1 MKNDVNKYMQVAYNE
16 AIKAYKKNEIPVGAV
31 IVKNNKIIAKAHNNR
46 QYKYNVLGHAEINAI
61 LKVEKKIKDWRL
73 DGCTMYV
80 TLAPC
85 QMCQMIIKESRIDK
99 VYYLLEQKNVKNT
112 KNIVQTND
120 CKQLKNEYQK
130 IVDNF
135 FKKLRD

>member
-1 MKNDVNKYMQVAYNE
+1 MDNNINKYMQIAYNE

-31 IVKNNKIIAKAHNNR
+31 IVKNNKVIAKSHNNR

-61 LKVEKKIKDWRL
+61 LKSEKKLKDWRL
-73 DGCTMYV
+73 DGCTMFV

-85 QMCQMIIKESRIDK
+85 QMCQMIINESRIDK
-99 VYYLLEQKNVKNT
+99 VYYLLEQKNQNNI
-112 KNIVQTND
+112 KNIIQTND
-120 CKQLKNEYQK
+120 CNKLKKEYQK

-135 FKKLRD
+135 FEKLRD

>member
-1 MKNDVNKYMQVAYNE
+1 MDNINKYMQIAYNE

-31 IVKNNKIIAKAHNNR
+31 IVKNNKVIAKSHNNR

-61 LKVEKKIKDWRL
+61 LKSEKKLKDWRL
-73 DGCTMYV
+73 DGCTMFV

-85 QMCQMIIKESRIDK
+85 KMCQLIINESRIDK
-99 VYYLLEQKNVKNT
+99 VYYLLEQKNQNSIG
-112 KNIVQTND
+112 NITQTND
-120 CKQLKNEYQK
+120 CIQLKKEYQK
-130 IVDNF
+130 IVNNF

>member
-1 MKNDVNKYMQVAYNE
+1 MNNNINEYMQIAYNE
-16 AIKAYKKNEIPVGAV
+16 AIKAYKKHEIPVGTV
-31 IVKNNKIIAKAHNNR
+31 IVKNNKVIAKSHNNR

-61 LKVEKKIKDWRL
+61 LKAEKKLKDWRL

-85 QMCQMIIKESRIDK
+85 QMCQMIINESRIDK
-99 VYYLLEQKNVKNT
+99 VYYLLNQKNQNNA
-112 KNIVQTND
+112 KNITQTND
-120 CKQLKNEYQK
+120 CKKIKIEYQK

>member
-1 MKNDVNKYMQVAYNE
+1 MDNNINKYMQIAYNE
-16 AIKAYKKNEIPVGAV
+16 AIKAYKKNEIPVGVV
-31 IVKNNKIIAKAHNNR
+31 IVKNNKIISKAHNNR

-61 LKVEKKIKDWRL
+61 LKAEKNIKDWRL
-73 DGCTMYV
+73 DGCIMYV

-85 QMCQMIIKESRIDK
+85 QMCQMVINESRIDK
-99 VYYLLEQKNVKNT
+99 VYYLLEQNNQN
-112 KNIVQTND
+112 NIENIIQTND
-120 CKQLKNEYQK
+120 CNKLKKEYQK

>member
-1 MKNDVNKYMQVAYNE
+1 MNNNINKYMQIAYNE
-16 AIKAYKKNEIPVGAV
+16 AIKAYKKNEIPVGTV
-31 IVKNNKIIAKAHNNR
+31 IVKKSKIIAKSHNNR
-46 QYKYNVLGHAEINAI
+46 QYKYNVLGHAEINAV
-61 LKVEKKIKDWRL
+61 LKAEKKLKDWRL

-85 QMCQMIIKESRIDK
+85 QMCQMIINESRIEK
-99 VYYLLEQKNVKNT
+99 VYYLLEQKNQIYM
-112 KNIVQTND
+112 KNIIQTND

-130 IVDNF
+130 IMNNF

>member
-1 MKNDVNKYMQVAYNE
+1 MNDKINEYMQIAYNE
-16 AIKAYKKNEIPVGAV
+16 AIKSYKKNEIPVGAI

-46 QYKYNVLGHAEINAI
+46 QYKYNVLGHAEISAI
-61 LKVEKKIKDWRL
+61 LKAEKKLKDWRL
-73 DGCTMYV
+73 NGCTMYV

-85 QMCQMIIKESRIDK
+85 KMCQMIINESRIDK
-99 VYYLLEQKNVKNT
+99 VYYLLDQKSQNNAE
-112 KNIVQTND
+112 NITQTNI
-120 CKQLKNEYQK
+120 CKELKKDYQK

>member
-1 MKNDVNKYMQVAYNE
+1 MNNNINKYMQIAYNE
-16 AIKAYKKNEIPVGAV
+16 AIKAYKKNEIPVGVV
-31 IVKNNKIIAKAHNNR
+31 IVKNNKIISKAHNNR

-61 LKVEKKIKDWRL
+61 LKAEKNIKDWRL
-73 DGCTMYV
+73 DGCIMYV

-85 QMCQMIIKESRIDK
+85 QMCQMVINESRIDK
-99 VYYLLEQKNVKNT
+99 VYYLLEQNNQN
-112 KNIVQTND
+112 NIENIMQTND
-120 CKQLKNEYQK
+120 CIFLKKEYQK

>member
-1 MKNDVNKYMQVAYNE
+1 MDNYINKYMQIAYNE
-16 AIKAYKKNEIPVGAV
+16 AIKAYKKNEIPVGVV
-31 IVKNNKIIAKAHNNR
+31 IVKNNKIISKAHNNR

-61 LKVEKKIKDWRL
+61 LKAEKNIKDWRL
-73 DGCTMYV
+73 DGCIMYV

-85 QMCQMIIKESRIDK
+85 KMCQMVINESRIDK
-99 VYYLLEQKNVKNT
+99 VYYLLEQNNQN
-112 KNIVQTND
+112 NIESITQTND
-120 CKQLKNEYQK
+120 CNNLKKEYQK